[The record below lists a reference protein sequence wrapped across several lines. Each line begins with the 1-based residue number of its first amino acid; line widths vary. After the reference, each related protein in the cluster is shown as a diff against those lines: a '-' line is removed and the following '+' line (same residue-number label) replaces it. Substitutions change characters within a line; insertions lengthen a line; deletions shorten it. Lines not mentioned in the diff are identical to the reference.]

1 MTDKRRLRSLK
12 QARRDVRRATKR
24 NAGDAAARSATEF
37 IRRAM
42 SCGHPLGLLRLA
54 SDWIHLSKPDK
65 LAFLKSVRRDPVP
78 LDRILGALIGVRN
91 RETTAVLAMIAELLV
106 DEPELQLR
114 CREELSERRDR
125 LPRWIAELSQIDV
138 YRAVRRTDVF
148 GDTDELFLGARI
160 DGGHELTI
168 VVLIDHNRFGG
179 IVGAAAAPGPIDEAV
194 ALMAE
199 SDDELEVV
207 EMSSAD
213 ARRWIED
220 AFVRPTFAYEAYD
233 WPLYE
238 PLVQWLVTRLPEG
251 GEHRPPAMD
260 WQVAEQLC
268 DAFFASSLSG
278 PFAGPMYRDQLL
290 ELFET
295 GTEDPLRWSEKRVR
309 DVMRN
314 PAYSYDDG
322 DDIPLEVALNVPDLL
337 RAFIPYAHAQSGIG
351 DELTSR
357 TVAVIDEL
365 RSSYRHELL
374 GEARE
379 FWGYD
384 EAG

>member
-1 MTDKRRLRSLK
+1 
-12 QARRDVRRATKR
+12 
-24 NAGDAAARSATEF
+24 
-37 IRRAM
+37 M

-78 LDRILGALIGVRN
+78 LDRILSALIGVRN
-91 RETTAVLAMIAELLV
+91 RETTAVLAVIAELLV

-251 GEHRPPAMD
+251 GECRPPAMD

-268 DAFFASSLSG
+268 DAFFASRLSG